1 MSAHSQSRV
10 LGSFAIAM
18 ISISA
23 ILSLRGLPMMASVGL
38 QSLFFYGLAALCFLI
53 PSALVCAE
61 LATSLPINGG
71 VYTWTRTAF
80 GGKVG
85 FLAMWMEWINNVIA
99 FPTTLS
105 SIVATIAYIGFPQL
119 AQNKFY
125 LFAVMMLVYWG
136 CTFFNMLGIKT
147 TSRLNI
153 LGALFGTILPGAFII
168 ILGIVWLALGH
179 PVQVSLTPKDAIPPF
194 QIGSLVFFLG
204 VLSAYAGMQITAF
217 HAQDVRNPQKT
228 YPRAMFLATIL
239 IFIISSMA
247 AMSIAFVVPGDQINL
262 LNGLIESFSVFFK
275 AFHISWFTP
284 ILAALIAF
292 GGVASMSAWLI
303 GPARGLREMSVDGE
317 FPKVFA
323 KLNKYGMPSNILL
336 LQGVIGTLLACVFL
350 FMPSLKS
357 AFWTLVAW
365 TSQFTVLMYILLFS
379 AAIKLRY
386 SQPNLERPY
395 RIPGGKLAI
404 WLICGVAILVCII
417 GFLLGLFP
425 PNQISI
431 HNSLPYIGMML
442 IGDAV
447 ILAVPLAVIM
457 FKRNKVIAG

>member
-1 MSAHSQSRV
+1 MSTSSSTRT

-125 LFAVMMLVYWG
+125 LFSVMMLVYWG

-153 LGALFGTILPGAFII
+153 LGALFGTILPGSFII
-168 ILGIVWLALGH
+168 ILGVAWILLGH
-179 PVQVSLTPKDAIPPF
+179 PIQFS
-194 QIGSLVFFLG
+194 
-204 VLSAYAGMQITAF
+204 
-217 HAQDVRNPQKT
+217 
-228 YPRAMFLATIL
+228 
-239 IFIISSMA
+239 IISVMA
-247 AMSIAFVVPGDQINL
+247 AMSIAFVVPSEQINL
-262 LNGLIESFSVFFK
+262 LNGLIESFSVFFQ

-292 GGVASMSAWLI
+292 GGIASMSAWLI
-303 GPARGLREMSVDGE
+303 GPARGMREMAVDGE
-317 FPKVFA
+317 FPQVFA
-323 KLNKYGMPSNILL
+323 KLNRFGMPSNILL

-365 TSQFTVLMYILLFS
+365 TSQFTVLMYILVFS
-379 AAIKLRY
+379 SAIKLRY

-395 RIPGGKLAI
+395 CIPGGKL
-404 WLICGVAILVCII
+404 G
-417 GFLLGLFP
+417 
-425 PNQISI
+425 
-431 HNSLPYIGMML
+431 
-442 IGDAV
+442 
-447 ILAVPLAVIM
+447 
-457 FKRNKVIAG
+457 

>member
-1 MSAHSQSRV
+1 MSNINQPKV
-10 LGSFAIAM
+10 LGSFALAM

-61 LATSLPINGG
+61 LATSLPKNGG

-80 GGKVG
+80 GDKVG

-119 AQNKFY
+119 ATNKLP
-125 LFAVMMLVYWG
+125 LFILMMVIFWG

-168 ILGIVWLALGH
+168 ILGTCWIVSHH
-179 PVQVSLTPKDAIPPF
+179 PVQVSLAPKTAIPEF
-194 QIGSLVFFLG
+194 KIGSLVFFLS
-204 VLSAYAGMQITAF
+204 VLSAYAGMQVTAF
-217 HAQDVRNPQKT
+217 HAQDVKNPQRS
-228 YPRAMFLATIL
+228 YPRAMFISTIL
-239 IFIISSMA
+239 IFILSSMA
-247 AMSIAFVVPGDQINL
+247 ALSIAAVVPSNQINL
-262 LNGLIESFSVFFK
+262 LNGLIESFSRFFV

-284 ILAALIAF
+284 LLAALIAF
-292 GGVASMSAWLI
+292 GGIASMSAWLI
-303 GPARGLREMSVDGE
+303 GPARGMREMAADGE
-317 FPKVFA
+317 FPQVFA
-323 KLNKYGMPSNILL
+323 KVNRFGMPTNVLL
-336 LQGVIGTLLACVFL
+336 LQAMIGTVLACVFL
-350 FMPSLKS
+350 FMPTLQS
-357 AFWTLVAW
+357 AFWTLIAW

-379 AAIKLRY
+379 SAIKLRY
-386 SQPNLERPY
+386 SRPNLERPY
-395 RIPGGKLAI
+395 RIPGGKPLI
-404 WLICGVAILVCII
+404 WVICGAAIVVCAA

-425 PNQISI
+425 PNQLSI
-431 HNSLPYIGMML
+431 KNSLPYIIMMMA
-442 IGDAV
+442 GDAA
-447 ILAVPLAVIM
+447 ILAVPLLIILM
-457 FKRNKVIAG
+457 RRSKKPSI

>member
-1 MSAHSQSRV
+1 MSTSSSTRT

-125 LFAVMMLVYWG
+125 LFSVMMLVYWG

-153 LGALFGTILPGAFII
+153 LGALFGTILPGSFII
-168 ILGIVWLALGH
+168 ILGVAWILLGH
-179 PVQVSLTPKDAIPPF
+179 PIQFSLTPKAIVPPF
-194 QIGSLVFFLG
+194 EVGSLVFFLG

-217 HAQDVRNPQKT
+217 HAQDVRNPKRT
-228 YPRAMFLATIL
+228 YPRAMLLATIL
-239 IFIISSMA
+239 IFIISVMA
-247 AMSIAFVVPGDQINL
+247 AMSIAFVVPSEQINL
-262 LNGLIESFSVFFK
+262 LNGLIESFSVFFQ

-292 GGVASMSAWLI
+292 GGIASMSAWLI
-303 GPARGLREMSVDGE
+303 GPARGMREMAVDGE
-317 FPKVFA
+317 FPQVFA
-323 KLNKYGMPSNILL
+323 KLNRFGMPSNILL

-365 TSQFTVLMYILLFS
+365 TSQFTVLMYILVFS
-379 AAIKLRY
+379 SAIKLRY

-395 RIPGGKLAI
+395 CIPGGKLGI
-404 WLICGVAILVCII
+404 WLICGIAIIVCAI

-425 PNQISI
+425 PHQISI
-431 HNSLPYIGMML
+431 HNSMPYISMML
-442 IGDAV
+442 MGDLL
-447 ILAVPLAVIM
+447 ILAVPLAVLF
-457 FKRNKVIAG
+457 FKRSKPITV